1 MTLLWLIY
9 QLTHSSLILGIM
21 GFASGLSAAIITPWA
36 GAFSDRTDPRRL
48 TILISLLYC
57 CLATTLAAHFYFQA
71 VALWSVVFLMV
82 LFGCLGG
89 IYRPV
94 HQMYIPRLLQKKED
108 LTSAIASSSIV
119 YDIARMIGPIAG
131 GWLLSHFTGM
141 SVFVFC
147 GIAYAAAA
155 LSFFVIPKL
164 TRSHQALEPDIFQTL
179 LAGIRRAISI
189 KKIRG
194 ILLLS
199 GCLSFAAN
207 GYMIILPVLAER
219 VFQGS
224 VQEYGHMMSSVGLGA
239 ITGALFLGLSSKYIE
254 YGYWICGGGGLFSI
268 GLIALSFSPTIEF
281 AFLALFLL
289 GFGITVMMTSCN
301 SLLISTTATEE
312 HGRIMSLF
320 TLSYL
325 GMAPLGSLTAGLLA
339 DNIGAS
345 PTVLLNGLIAC
356 FSLLL
361 FSRMIVAD
369 IPTKK

>member
-1 MTLLWLIY
+1 
-9 QLTHSSLILGIM
+9 M
-21 GFASGLSAAIITPWA
+21 GFASGLSAAIITPWV

-57 CLATTLAAHFYFQA
+57 CLATTLAAHLYFQEM
-71 VALWSVVFLMV
+71 ALWLVAFLMV
-82 LFGCLGG
+82 LFGFLGG

-94 HQMYIPRLLQKKED
+94 HQMYIPRLLQKKEE

-119 YDIARMIGPIAG
+119 YDSARMIGPIVG
-131 GWLLSHFTGM
+131 GGLLSHFTGM
-141 SVFVFC
+141 TVFVFC

-164 TRSHQALEPDIFQTL
+164 TSSHQALEPDIFQAL
-179 LAGIRRAISI
+179 LTGIRRAISI
-189 KKIRG
+189 KKILG

-199 GCLSFAAN
+199 GCISFAAN
-207 GYMIILPVLAER
+207 GYMIIMPVLAEG
-219 VFQGS
+219 VFQGGAR
-224 VQEYGHMMSSVGLGA
+224 EYGHMISSVGLGA
-239 ITGALFLGLSSKYIE
+239 IVGALFLGLFSKYIE
-254 YGYWICGGGGLFSI
+254 QGYWICGGGGLFSI
-268 GLIALSFSPTIEF
+268 GLIALSFSPTLGF

-289 GFGITVMMTSCN
+289 GFGITVMMASSN
-301 SLLISTTATEE
+301 SLLISITATEE

-325 GMAPLGSLTAGLLA
+325 GMAPLGSLSAGLLA
-339 DNIGAS
+339 DNIGATQ
-345 PTVLLNGLIAC
+345 TVLLNGLIGC

-369 IPTKK
+369 VSTKK